1 MHFNQGEKTSFFQI
15 LILFLSIYV
24 IGSLCVTTFWE
35 LRPEEEKLI
44 HYIDYLICAIFF
56 IDFIR
61 SYRNAKNKLEY
72 MKWGWIDLISCIPMI
87 DYLRVGRMMRIIKII
102 RILRAFRSIRILYQY
117 IFRKKTQGAFSSAAI
132 LAVLMIIFSSISVL
146 HVEDQPNCN
155 IKTAEDALWWSYCTI
170 TTVGFGDRYPITT
183 EGRFV
188 AILLMTTGVGLF
200 GTFTGY
206 IASLFISDNLE
217 GENLDDRIIDP
228 KND

>member
-1 MHFNQGEKTSFFQI
+1 
-15 LILFLSIYV
+15 
-24 IGSLCVTTFWE
+24 
-35 LRPEEEKLI
+35 
-44 HYIDYLICAIFF
+44 
-56 IDFIR
+56 
-61 SYRNAKNKLEY
+61 
-72 MKWGWIDLISCIPMI
+72 
-87 DYLRVGRMMRIIKII
+87 
-102 RILRAFRSIRILYQY
+102 
-117 IFRKKTQGAFSSAAI
+117 
-132 LAVLMIIFSSISVL
+132 MIIFSSISVL

-217 GENLDDRIIDP
+217 EENSEDIIIDP